1 MVIGDT
7 IAGVLPELQAQAESL
22 MRDVCEIREPGTRE
36 FDRNAEVEVRV
47 IGSLIYSGKCR
58 WRREKQQARVEA
70 SAEQQVT
77 TVSGIVSVPVHVS
90 VAADYVVT
98 LTDSADG
105 QIVGEPLTVT
115 DVETGTHLTARRI
128 HAIANLG

>member
-1 MVIGDT
+1 M
-7 IAGVLPELQAQAESL
+7 
-22 MRDVCEIREPGTRE
+22 
-36 FDRNAEVEVRV
+36 
-47 IGSLIYSGKCR
+47 
-58 WRREKQQARVEA
+58 
-70 SAEQQVT
+70 
-77 TVSGIVSVPVHVS
+77 SVPVHVS